1 MMKPPDPTAARALR
15 AGHVRSGVVY
25 GAANVLSA
33 AVPFLLLPVLTR
45 VLSPPQYGQV
55 ISFYVLVAVCAA
67 VAGLGLH
74 SAVGVRWLDEAAGDP
89 GRYTG
94 SAIVVVLIT
103 TAIAAVVAAM
113 IAPHV
118 GIELAPSLC
127 ALAAVVAGANVVNGM
142 RFAVWQS
149 HQRPFPAAML
159 QISLAVLNVG
169 LSLVAVLVLHL
180 GGAGRILGAA
190 CASALIAV
198 ASIMS
203 LIYDRAATRA
213 SWVDIR
219 ALLRFGVPLTPHTL
233 AGTMLGNAD
242 RLAVASQLGAATL
255 GVYGTATQLGS
266 VIGVLADAA
275 TKAYSPTAYRWL
287 SRRSARSRL
296 RVVAVAYL
304 SIPCWL
310 LVAAS
315 LWGIF
320 QIGAPKLL
328 GAEYRNAAVLTTW
341 FLLGGAMNAV
351 YLNVAGLFFFTGK
364 TEWISLASVAAALL
378 ALLIAPLAVAR
389 FGVVGGG
396 VTYVASQA
404 ILLLAA
410 FVLADRIAPMPWK
423 RPGLA
428 IRVLFGRSDSA
439 AP

>member
-1 MMKPPDPTAARALR
+1 MAAPGAVR
-15 AGHVRSGVVY
+15 AGFLRSGVVY

-45 VLSPPQYGQV
+45 ALSPQQYGEV
-55 ISFYVLVAVCAA
+55 ISFYLLVAVCAA
-67 VAGLGLH
+67 MAGLGLH
-74 SAVGVRWLDEAAGDP
+74 SAVGVRWLDQASGDP

-103 TAIAAVVAAM
+103 TAIAAIMAAL

-118 GIELAPSLC
+118 GIELAPGLC

-142 RFAVWQS
+142 RFVVWQS

-159 QISLAVLNVG
+159 QVSLALLNVG
-169 LSLVAVLVLHL
+169 LSLVAVLVMHL
-180 GGAGRILGAA
+180 GGEGRIIGAA
-190 CASALIAV
+190 SASVLIAV

-203 LIYDRAATRA
+203 LVHDRAATRA

-219 ALLRFGVPLTPHTL
+219 ALLRFGAPLTPHTL
-233 AGTMLGNAD
+233 AGTLIGNAD
-242 RLAVASQLGAATL
+242 RFAVASQLGAATL

-310 LVAAS
+310 LIAAA
-315 LWGIF
+315 LWGVF
-320 QIGAPKLL
+320 LFVAPLLL
-328 GAEYRNAAVLTTW
+328 GAQYRSAGILTIW
-341 FLLGGAMNAV
+341 FLMGGAMNAV
-351 YLNVAGLFFFTGK
+351 YLNIAGLFFFTGK
-364 TEWISLASVAAALL
+364 TEWISLASVAASLL
-378 ALLIAPLAVAR
+378 ALVMAPLAVAR

-396 VTYVASQA
+396 VTYVVSQA
-404 ILLLAA
+404 ILLAAA
-410 FVLADRIAPMPWK
+410 FGLAGRITPMPWR
-423 RPGLA
+423 RPRLA
-428 IRVLFGRSDSA
+428 IRVLFGRSTA
-439 AP
+439 AAA